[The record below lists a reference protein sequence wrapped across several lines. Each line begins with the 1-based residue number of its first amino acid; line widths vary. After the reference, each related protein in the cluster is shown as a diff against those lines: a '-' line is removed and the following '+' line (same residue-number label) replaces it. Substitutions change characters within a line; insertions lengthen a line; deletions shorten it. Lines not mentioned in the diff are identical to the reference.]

1 MRPSPDQPIRVTAK
15 IASVVRHI
23 AAVLSLGAPVA
34 IGVARVA
41 SRNAAGAYHFV
52 AVASCEAAVVS
63 CEAAVV
69 SCEAAVVSCKAAVVS
84 CEASVVLANAAV
96 A

>member
-1 MRPSPDQPIRVTAK
+1 MRPSPDQPIRVTAN
-15 IASVVRHI
+15 IVSVVPHI
-23 AAVLSLGAPVA
+23 AAVLSLGARVA
-34 IGVARVA
+34 IGIARAA

-52 AVASCEAAVVS
+52 AVASCEAPGVS

-69 SCEAAVVSCKAAVVS
+69 SCEAAVV
-84 CEASVVLANAAV
+84 LANAAV